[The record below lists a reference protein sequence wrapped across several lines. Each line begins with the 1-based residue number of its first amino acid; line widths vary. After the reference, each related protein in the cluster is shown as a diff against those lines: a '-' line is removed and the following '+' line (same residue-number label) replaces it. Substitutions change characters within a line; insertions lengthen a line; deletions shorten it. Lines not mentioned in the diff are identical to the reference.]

1 LLQFISFCSL
11 FAAWRRRL
19 LCFFKRLVKEF
30 PGYEVF
36 FLLNAALISVL
47 LVVVTL
53 AERHNIFGV
62 LDVLL

>member
-1 LLQFISFCSL
+1 ML
-11 FAAWRRRL
+11 R
-19 LCFFKRLVKEF
+19 FFKRLVKELS
-30 PGYEVF
+30 GYEVLF
-36 FLLNAALISVL
+36 FLNAALILVL